1 VQRQTDLS
9 DLMEGLY
16 VKHEEGGQVV
26 GRYKYVRPEFL
37 QRIGDSD
44 GHWLDG
50 PIVQNLLA
58 DGASIF

>member
-1 VQRQTDLS
+1 
-9 DLMEGLY
+9 
-16 VKHEEGGQVV
+16 
-26 GRYKYVRPEFL
+26 VRPEFL